1 MYQASKLSSPSEL
14 GDQGYQLKS
23 VLACICIYYS
33 IKSLEW
39 GFLKGPIRFRSDEN
53 RVLRDNDKTND
64 VDGGMKSQKQ
74 SDWNLVEMI
83 GWTFAQITSAR
94 GIGFDWG
101 PPRPREMVSL
111 KSLVWRMYK
120 VKLAALFAINFA
132 VANRDSSTRKPL
144 QVFVERL
151 GIPNFIGLNL
161 IAESLL
167 TISFAL
173 IVCCSMDNNY
183 SVLIL
188 IMSQF
193 HKFFKKFKFRK
204 TIVDYFDPV
213 NWPPIYDSPH
223 LAESLTDFWG
233 NRWHKLL
240 RRTFLISGGKPLAF
254 IYQKISGSSKS
265 VQMACLLLGSFIS
278 SGITHEYILSMIS
291 QSNHSNPNR
300 PSITSGSMIFFTAQA
315 IGIIIESKVFPDQ
328 GLSGNHKKE
337 KETDQKKLLRRDNNG
352 ISRKSLRLIKIIW
365 VYCFLILS
373 AHKFRQQYLE
383 SNRLESVLI
392 RFSDLNWV
400 HFLSP
405 VL

>member
-1 MYQASKLSSPSEL
+1 MNSILRLMSASTLMFFQCLLLHPVFHCTRLSSKDISPSKKSYLRQSLQSSVFDLIVRFNRLIRILITPVIFLNIITFPINRSVRSQDEGDLTGGRIKPMYQASKLSSPSEL

-278 SGITHEYILSMIS
+278 SGITHEY
-291 QSNHSNPNR
+291 
-300 PSITSGSMIFFTAQA
+300 
-315 IGIIIESKVFPDQ
+315 
-328 GLSGNHKKE
+328 
-337 KETDQKKLLRRDNNG
+337 
-352 ISRKSLRLIKIIW
+352 
-365 VYCFLILS
+365 
-373 AHKFRQQYLE
+373 
-383 SNRLESVLI
+383 
-392 RFSDLNWV
+392 
-400 HFLSP
+400 
-405 VL
+405 